1 VDNNEELFDENL
13 EQPIQ
18 GVPQP
23 NSKKEEGFLSKA
35 YDAVQGYR
43 DSGGIKGMA
52 RNAIDNKK
60 NEIKDNVKNK
70 IDEKKDAMKGAIN
83 KKIDSKLPPS
93 VREKKDA
100 VKAKSDAIKNKVN
113 DTKKKAQDIKNKPNE
128 LKQKLNEQA
137 FRKGLS
143 SAINLA
149 APGVGTA
156 AEKLLDTE
164 AGKPAVEAA
173 KAASNPVS
181 AVTEGTKKIVE
192 IYIKKQVTIKLIV
205 GVAAITTFLVLL
217 IAIFSP
223 VIKYMNI
230 FSYFTGNSSG
240 EIGIDAVDEDHRQF
254 FELIES
260 EVTTNKAMVVAV
272 LTAAADNDTYISDSI
287 SQQVESCTEDE
298 ILSGSCITIEKAGV
312 LTYSKNKMRRTI
324 KKVDEAIL
332 NSNNDVSEG
341 NYNNPENSGSTFFR
355 WLYTDFVGDYYK
367 DYANTDKSKKDIIK
381 NIYIY
386 YDEINKNTTGNSSYI
401 STVCTNGVTVEGDK
415 TYSLDEYVAGVVAH
429 ENYYSVG
436 NNIEAMKAQ
445 AVAARTFTLKMTSN
459 CTKSIE
465 NSTNA
470 QTFYQPTKVNSS
482 YPLAK
487 KAAEETSGE
496 VLTYD
501 GDIILAQYDAFYGTC
516 SGDTCSATYTKLPV
530 ETKHTF
536 SVPISYIPEYA
547 RNYFG
552 HGRGMSQ
559 YGARW
564 LQSEKNMNYV
574 DILKYFYSDGVQIS
588 KMGATLVGDLYA
600 VGASSGIMSESLFP
614 INKDDISKIYKSAGW
629 IYPSGNYHGAVDFA
643 SLEGGL
649 ASHSIA
655 IYASHDG
662 VVTRYFNQNCNAYSI
677 SAAKKTNLLYVP
689 GCRGKQIAVTVQTGE
704 YKGYTF
710 YYAHL
715 SNLAEGISDGAEIKA
730 GQLIGY
736 MGNTGNSTG
745 PHLHFQVKD
754 ANSNDVNINFA
765 IDEFLKNYK

>member
-1 VDNNEELFDENL
+1 MTAKR
-13 EQPIQ
+13 Q
-18 GVPQP
+18 
-23 NSKKEEGFLSKA
+23 
-35 YDAVQGYR
+35 
-43 DSGGIKGMA
+43 M
-52 RNAIDNKK
+52 KK
-60 NEIKDNVKNK
+60 NI
-70 IDEKKDAMKGAIN
+70 
-83 KKIDSKLPPS
+83 
-93 VREKKDA
+93 
-100 VKAKSDAIKNKVN
+100 
-113 DTKKKAQDIKNKPNE
+113 
-128 LKQKLNEQA
+128 
-137 FRKGLS
+137 
-143 SAINLA
+143 
-149 APGVGTA
+149 
-156 AEKLLDTE
+156 
-164 AGKPAVEAA
+164 
-173 KAASNPVS
+173 
-181 AVTEGTKKIVE
+181 
-192 IYIKKQVTIKLIV
+192 
-205 GVAAITTFLVLL
+205 
-217 IAIFSP
+217 IFSSIP
-223 VIKYMNI
+223 ILVVFLIIFILLTPLTKVTNI
-230 FSYFTGNSSG
+230 FNYFKGNGSG
-240 EIGIDAVDEDHRQF
+240 EIGMNAVSDEYKSF
-254 FELIES
+254 FENIEKYGTS
-260 EVTTNKAMVVAV
+260 NKAMVVSA
-272 LTAAADNDTYISDSI
+272 LTAYSDNDEYNDTD
-287 SQQVESCTEDE
+287 VEQIVDSCTEEE
-298 ILSGSCITIEKAGV
+298 ITNGDCFKKQTDKGLQ
-312 LTYSKNKMRRTI
+312 YSKPRMKNYIM
-324 KKVDEAIL
+324 KVNQAIL
-332 NSNNDVSEG
+332 NSNYDVSEG
-341 NYNNPENSGSTFFR
+341 DYNDPENSGSSFFR
-355 WLYTDFVGDYYK
+355 WLYTDFVGDYYSK
-367 DYANTDKSKKDIIK
+367 YAGNNDSKKQIIK
-381 NIYIY
+381 QIYLY
-386 YDEINKNTTGNSSYI
+386 YNEINDNENANSSYI

-564 LQSEKNMNYV
+564 LQSEKSMNYV